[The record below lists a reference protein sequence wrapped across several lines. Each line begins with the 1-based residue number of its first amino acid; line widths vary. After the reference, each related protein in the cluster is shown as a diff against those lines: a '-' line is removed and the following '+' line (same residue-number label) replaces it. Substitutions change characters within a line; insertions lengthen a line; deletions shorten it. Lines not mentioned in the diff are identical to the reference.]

1 MLAITCGESLVTQ
14 MPLFLTQLNNKI
26 QHKQLK
32 DKIMECC
39 KTIEDYCGPEAKKI
53 LKQKVPTY
61 ASFF

>member
-1 MLAITCGESLVTQ
+1 MTCGEALTGQ
-14 MPLFLTQLNNKI
+14 MPLFLAQVNNKV
-26 QHKQLK
+26 QNKQLK

-39 KTIEDYCGPEAKKI
+39 KAMEDSCGPEARKM